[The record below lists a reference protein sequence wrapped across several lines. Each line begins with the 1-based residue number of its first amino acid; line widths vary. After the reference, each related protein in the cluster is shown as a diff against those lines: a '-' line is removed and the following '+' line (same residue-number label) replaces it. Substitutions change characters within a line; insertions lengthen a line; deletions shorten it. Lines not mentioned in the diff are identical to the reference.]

1 MRTELDVPFSH
12 KEEAKALG
20 AKWDRTKKIWYVPSG
35 VNPEPFAE
43 WLPGVDR
50 SDPSAPYIY
59 LVLGKREC
67 WKCHKETSVAAFG
80 IPYRTDDDKGIAI
93 AHAPNEAGHI
103 TIDTANAN
111 ALAIV
116 PALGCVP
123 GEIRDYLSKRCG
135 YKPVGAR
142 ASKAPSLGNTC
153 TSCNAL
159 QGSRYLFEEPSSP
172 FALTAINKL
181 PALEFVRVEVAG
193 VFGVPAARTDFDQ
206 ALFTWHAAITPSS
219 TGNSVRGFT
228 YRDRDA
234 FTASSSAS
242 PIPRRRRRT
251 RYRGHKQGISPDTP
265 AYERLSVFSLRR

>member
-59 LVLGKREC
+59 LVLGKRKC

-80 IPYRTDDDKGIAI
+80 IPYRTDNDESIAI

-103 TIDTANAN
+103 AIDTVNAN

-142 ASKAPSLGNTC
+142 ASKAPSLANTC
-153 TSCNAL
+153 TGCGAL
-159 QGSRYLFEEPSSP
+159 QGSHYLFEEPTSP

-193 VFGVPAARTDFDQ
+193 VYGIPASQGNFDQ
-206 ALFTWHAAITPSS
+206 ALFTWA
-219 TGNSVRGFT
+219 
-228 YRDRDA
+228 RDHHTQ
-234 FTASSSAS
+234 F
-242 PIPRRRRRT
+242 
-251 RYRGHKQGISPDTP
+251 HKSLFEGI
-265 AYERLSVFSLRR
+265 YL

>member
-1 MRTELDVPFSH
+1 MLTDPTLSAVYISSTGQARVLEVSQRD
-12 KEEAKALG
+12 LG
-20 AKWDRTKKIWYVPSG
+20 R
-35 VNPEPFAE
+35 
-43 WLPGVDR
+43 
-50 SDPSAPYIY
+50 
-59 LVLGKREC
+59 
-67 WKCHKETSVAAFG
+67 AFG
-80 IPYRTDDDKGIAI
+80 IPYRTDNDESIAI

-103 TIDTANAN
+103 AIDTANAN

-123 GEIRDYLSKRCG
+123 GEIRDYLHKRCG

-142 ASKAPSLGNTC
+142 ASKAPVARQHVHHLRRAARQPLSVRG
-153 TSCNAL
+153 A
-159 QGSRYLFEEPSSP
+159 SSP

-193 VFGVPAARTDFDQ
+193 VFGVPATRTDFDQ
-206 ALFTWHAAITPSS
+206 ALFTWHATITPSS
-219 TGNSVRGFT
+219 TSSSVRGFI

-242 PIPRRRRRT
+242 PIPRRQRRT